1 MGRMVDKELLEI
13 LVCPDDKTPVRLA
26 DAQELAALNARIREG
41 TVKNRGGQ
49 PVSAEIKEGLIRAD
63 GKYLY
68 PVDNDIPVMLI
79 DEAIP
84 MTN

>member
-1 MGRMVDKELLEI
+1 MVDKELLEI

-26 DAQELAALNARIREG
+26 SATELDALNARIRAG
-41 TVKNRGGQ
+41 GVQNRGGQ
-49 PVSAEIKEGLIRAD
+49 AVSREVPEGLIRAD

-84 MTN
+84 L